1 MGKERK
7 QFNIG
12 DLVFAKVKGYP
23 AWPAKI
29 TKYNNKK
36 YNVYFYGTG
45 ETANIKLEDLF
56 QYVENKEKFA
66 TEKNMKRTNFRE
78 AMEQIE
84 AALNGED
91 SAPIT
96 LRGGSTAVNNTKTER
111 AVNSSFDDGG
121 QIKADTT
128 MTDESQI
135 MSSSKIF
142 IIDEIVGSELKEE
155 KSSYAQNNE
164 QDIGKSDDKK
174 KLVDEIR
181 SKDIKKKEDMI
192 ADISTIVAAPDSELV
207 SRSGRKIKLKRYI
220 DDLEE
225 QSSANQTPPAK
236 KKVPNEGII
245 NSETSK
251 PKSGKKSNS
260 NIKPVAT
267 ITPTVKTGNKTEVI
281 NNLLLAFIPPAK
293 CIGIKLDFE
302 KPDLFETSM
311 EMRQWEEQARK
322 EAEELKEQ
330 LEMGSIKLEDVKE
343 RVVLNPPRSKIDQ
356 DEANRFNAL
365 MLEQED
371 ALFVERDFIQL
382 SQDLRDCLG
391 LRRANVDRCL
401 EILKQFKELQ
411 LNRLMLLRNPDCV
424 DGIRRLQRYI
434 GNLKSWNLTPE
445 QEADFKM
452 KAEIIRNEAIMIY
465 SNFKK
470 IFGPTHKQRFWE
482 EFCDHVEA
490 YKENTKHINDKN
502 CLIMT
507 EKTYKTLVANN
518 NVKQTTSKSNDTEGR
533 KSREE
538 EEEEDIDDKP
548 QDHNNTPEV
557 VNLVE
562 DVEENDNNFSSKIN
576 DDDGTGTV
584 DNINNEITEI

>member
-78 AMEQIE
+78 AIQQIE

-96 LRGGSTAVNNTKTER
+96 LRGASAAVNNTQLEGT
-111 AVNSSFDDGG
+111 ANSTFDDS
-121 QIKADTT
+121 QVTADTT
-128 MTDESQI
+128 IGDESQLI
-135 MSSSKIF
+135 SEKISEFGETSAVSKE
-142 IIDEIVGSELKEE
+142 DKSVQGTMNSE
-155 KSSYAQNNE
+155 Q
-164 QDIGKSDDKK
+164 QDVGKSDGKK
-174 KLVDEIR
+174 KSADDVR
-181 SKDIKKKEDMI
+181 NKDLKKKEDT
-192 ADISTIVAAPDSELV
+192 ATDISKIATPDSELV
-207 SRSGRKIKLKRYI
+207 SRGGRKTKLKRHM
-220 DDLEE
+220 DDLDE
-225 QSSANQTPPAK
+225 QSSANQAPPSK
-236 KKVPNEGII
+236 KKVPIEGIAP
-245 NSETSK
+245 SEAK
-251 PKSGKKSNS
+251 PKSGKKSANS
-260 NIKPVAT
+260 SVKPVAT
-267 ITPTVKTGNKTEVI
+267 ITPTVKSGNKTEVV
-281 NNLLLAFIPPAK
+281 NNLLLAFVPPAK
-293 CIGIKLDFE
+293 CIGIKLDYE
-302 KPDLFETSM
+302 KPDLFETAA
-311 EMRQWEEQARK
+311 EKRQWEEQARK

-330 LEMGSIKLEDVKE
+330 LEVGSIKLEDIRD
-343 RVVLNPPRSKIDQ
+343 RVVLNPPRSRIDQ

-382 SQDLRDCLG
+382 SQELRDCLG
-391 LRRANVDRCL
+391 LRQADVDRCL
-401 EILKQFKELQ
+401 DILKQFKELQ

-434 GNLKSWNLTPE
+434 GNLKSWNLTQE
-445 QEADFKM
+445 QETDFKH

-465 SNFKK
+465 NNFKR

-490 YKENTKHINDKN
+490 YKENTKHINEKN

-507 EKTYKTLVANN
+507 EKTYKTLIANN
-518 NVKQTTSKSNDTEGR
+518 NVKQVTLKSNETEE
-533 KSREE
+533 KPIEE
-538 EEEEDIDDKP
+538 EK
-548 QDHNNTPEV
+548 TEV
-557 VNLVE
+557 ANSE
-562 DVEENDNNFSSKIN
+562 NVEENKNFSSQIE
-576 DDDGTGTV
+576 DTPV
-584 DNINNEITEI
+584 ENINNEITET

>member
-78 AMEQIE
+78 AMQQIE

-96 LRGGSTAVNNTKTER
+96 LRGASAAVNNSQVEGK
-111 AVNSSFDDGG
+111 ANSTFDDS
-121 QIKADTT
+121 QVTADTT
-128 MTDESQI
+128 IGDESQLI
-135 MSSSKIF
+135 SEKIGEFGETSAESKG
-142 IIDEIVGSELKEE
+142 D
-155 KSSYAQNNE
+155 KSVQGTVKSE
-164 QDIGKSDDKK
+164 QDVGKSDGKK
-174 KLVDEIR
+174 SADDVR
-181 SKDIKKKEDMI
+181 NKDLKKKEDT
-192 ADISTIVAAPDSELV
+192 ATDISKIATPDSELV
-207 SRSGRKIKLKRYI
+207 SRSGRKIKLKRHM
-220 DDLEE
+220 DDLDE
-225 QSSANQTPPAK
+225 QSSANQAPPSK
-236 KKVPNEGII
+236 KKVPTEGIAP
-245 NSETSK
+245 SEVK

-260 NIKPVAT
+260 SVKPVAT
-267 ITPTVKTGNKTEVI
+267 ITPTVKSGNKTEVI
-281 NNLLLAFIPPAK
+281 NNLLLAFVPPAK
-293 CIGIKLDFE
+293 CIGIKLDYE
-302 KPDLFETSM
+302 KPELFETAA
-311 EMRQWEEQARK
+311 EKRQWEEQARK
-322 EAEELKEQ
+322 EAQELKEQ
-330 LEMGSIKLEDVKE
+330 LEMGSIKLEDIRD

-382 SQDLRDCLG
+382 SQELRDCLG
-391 LRRANVDRCL
+391 LRQADVDRCL
-401 EILKQFKELQ
+401 DILKQFKELQ

-445 QEADFKM
+445 QEADFKA
-452 KAEIIRNEAIMIY
+452 KAEIIRNEAILIY
-465 SNFKK
+465 NNFKR

-490 YKENTKHINDKN
+490 YKENTKHINEKN

-507 EKTYKTLVANN
+507 EKTYKTLIANN
-518 NVKQTTSKSNDTEGR
+518 NIKQVTLKSNETEE
-533 KSREE
+533 KPIEE
-538 EEEEDIDDKP
+538 EK
-548 QDHNNTPEV
+548 PEV
-557 VNLVE
+557 ANSENVA
-562 DVEENDNNFSSKIN
+562 ENDNFSPKIE
-576 DDDGTGTV
+576 DTPIE
-584 DNINNEITEI
+584 NINNEITEI